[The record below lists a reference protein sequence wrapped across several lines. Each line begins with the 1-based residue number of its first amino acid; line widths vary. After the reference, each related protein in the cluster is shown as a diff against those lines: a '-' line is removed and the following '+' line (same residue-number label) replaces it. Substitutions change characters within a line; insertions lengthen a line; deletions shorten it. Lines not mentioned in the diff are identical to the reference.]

1 METIK
6 RIASKKR
13 TWVILAGIAT
23 GVAQIIAGA
32 PAQAVQTIAAT
43 LFGSN

>member
-13 TWVILAGIAT
+13 TWVIVAGIAT
-23 GVAQIIAGA
+23 AIAQGVAGA
-32 PAQAVQTIAAT
+32 PAQAIQTIAAT
-43 LFGSN
+43 IFGAN